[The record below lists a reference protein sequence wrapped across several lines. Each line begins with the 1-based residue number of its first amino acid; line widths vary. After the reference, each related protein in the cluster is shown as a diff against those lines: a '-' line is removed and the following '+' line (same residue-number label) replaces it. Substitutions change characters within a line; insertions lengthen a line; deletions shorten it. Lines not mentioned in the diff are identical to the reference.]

1 MLRVADQQGDMTVDP
16 RRSDRT
22 RWSVIAAGMLALAL
36 LAAACGGGK
45 SDNSSG
51 SGSGE
56 GATGKPTPGG
66 EVTYGL
72 EAENSGGW
80 CLPEGQLAISGIQ
93 VARTI
98 YDTLTMPDEKA
109 DYKPYLAQSVT
120 PNANYDEWTIKLRPN
135 IKFQDGTPL
144 NAQVVKN
151 NLDAYRGQYPAR
163 KPLLFLFVFQNVSD
177 VSVVD
182 DMTVKVTTKTPW
194 PSFPAY
200 LFGSGR
206 IGIMA
211 QAQLDDPAHCDTNLI
226 GTGPFKLKEWKVNDH
241 LTAVKNPDYWQKDS
255 DGQQLPY
262 LDSITYK
269 PIPDGGARVNALLS
283 GELNAMHDSTPEDIQ
298 ALRDAKADGKIN
310 LTESGDYAEV
320 SYIMFNASKAPFD
333 NINARLAAAY
343 ALDRNA
349 FNKVRNLDI
358 TKVASG
364 PFAPGEI
371 GYLKDAGFPEYNLQK
386 AKDYV
391 AKYKQETG
399 QDLSFTAIATPDPS
413 TVKSA
418 QFIQQQA
425 EQAGMKV
432 TLKTVEQ
439 AALINTAL
447 GNDWQAISW
456 RNHPGGNPDNQYVWW
471 YGVSNPVN
479 FGKFKDPKM
488 DQLLNAGR
496 AEPDKEKAKG
506 IYEDIN
512 REFGSQVW
520 NLWLNWTLWTIAT
533 APNVHGVYG
542 PDLPDNGG
550 TPFKGLAVGHPVL
563 GMWVS
568 KN

>member
-1 MLRVADQQGDMTVDP
+1 
-16 RRSDRT
+16 
-22 RWSVIAAGMLALAL
+22 MLALAL
-36 LAAACGGGK
+36 LAAACGGG
-45 SDNSSG
+45 SDNGSG
-51 SGSGE
+51 SGSGGSGE
-56 GATGKPTPGG
+56 GAAGKPTTGG
-66 EVTYGL
+66 SVTYGL
-72 EAENSGGW
+72 EAENGGGW
-80 CLPEGQLAISGIQ
+80 CLPEGQLAIAGIQ

-98 YDTLTMPDEKA
+98 YDTLTMPDEKSE
-109 DYKPYLAQSVT
+109 YKPYLAQSVT
-120 PNANYDEWTIKLRPN
+120 PNADYNEWTIKLRPN
-135 IKFQDGTPL
+135 IKFQDGSPL

-151 NLDAYRGQYPAR
+151 NLDAYRGNYPAR
-163 KPLLFLFVFQNVSD
+163 KPLLFIFVFQNVAD

-211 QAQLDDPAHCDTNLI
+211 QAQLDDPTTCDTNLI

-241 LTAVKNPDYWQKDS
+241 LTAVRNPDYWQKDS

-320 SYIMFNASKAPFD
+320 SYIMFNSSKAPF
-333 NINARLAAAY
+333 NNLNARLAAAY

-358 TKVASG
+358 TKIASG

-371 GYLKDAGFPEYNLQK
+371 GYLKDAGFPQYNLDK
-386 AKDYV
+386 AKEYV

-399 QDLSFTAIATPDPS
+399 QDLTFTAVATPDPS

-432 TLKTVEQ
+432 SLKTVEQ

-447 GNDWQAISW
+447 GDDWQAISW

-471 YGVSNPVN
+471 YSGSPVN
-479 FGKFKDPKM
+479 FGKFKDPEM
-488 DQLLNAGR
+488 DNLLNAGR
-496 AEPDKEKAKG
+496 VEPDKLKATT
-506 IYEDIN
+506 IYQDIN
-512 REFGSQVW
+512 KRFGSQVY
-520 NLWLNWTLWTIAT
+520 NLWLNWTLWTIGT